1 MMSMSSERILPAAVL
16 ALGLAIG
23 GGLTGWGFARG
34 RSSDRYVEVK
44 GLAER
49 EVSADLALWPLRF
62 VASANDLAAA
72 QAQITRSTEQVMAF
86 LKRQGIDA
94 SATELRD
101 LQVSDSNTN
110 QFQRESVAPRFV
122 IQQTVMVR
130 LNKPEVVQTA
140 AVFPRLKAAV
150 SDE

>member
-1 MMSMSSERILPAAVL
+1 MRARSGSSPISGRLRCPEACRIMMSMTSERVLPAALL

-23 GGLTGWGFARG
+23 GGLAGWGFARG

-72 QAQITRSTEQVMAF
+72 QAQIARSTEQVMAF

-110 QFQRESVAPRFV
+110 QFQRESV
-122 IQQTVMVR
+122 
-130 LNKPEVVQTA
+130 
-140 AVFPRLKAAV
+140 
-150 SDE
+150 